1 MRSPIS
7 LIIQILQIC
16 NLKVLIGMHD
26 TAQQVFYADIAY
38 WVELFLLILLFVS
51 YYFASERQFKIHKQI
66 IKVMVIVQTFLVIY
80 MMNSLLFTYYGKNF
94 IWHAIIGAITYLSII
109 YTYLLMTGKIPYK
122 QLRVPK
128 KYRRTLMIIV
138 AVLWGLSILYG
149 AFSLITIVD

>member
-1 MRSPIS
+1 MQKGLPNKFILEESVREPKEILTRYIMRSPIS

-66 IKVMVIVQTFLVIY
+66 IKFMVIVQTFLVIY
-80 MMNSLLFTYYGKNF
+80 MKNSLLITYYGKNF
-94 IWHAIIGAITYLSII
+94 IWHAIVGAFTYLSIL

-128 KYRRTLMIIV
+128 K
-138 AVLWGLSILYG
+138 
-149 AFSLITIVD
+149 